1 MSGRRFLA
9 RALAI
14 MVAATLG
21 WASLASCVEGATST
35 PSEQMACCKKG
46 HNMCPMRGSPA
57 DCCKTTPKLHQAQG
71 IAVEKLTS
79 PMQKLFALHVLDP
92 LLASAASVWS
102 PLPVAYDD
110 SPPPRS
116 KHPTYLV
123 LSTFRI

>member
-1 MSGRRFLA
+1 
-9 RALAI
+9 

-46 HNMCPMRGSPA
+46 HDMCPMRGSPE
-57 DCCKTTPKLHQAQG
+57 DCCKKAPQLNQVTQCT
-71 IAVEKLTS
+71 AVEKFTS
-79 PMQKLFALHVLDP
+79 PTPHLFALHVLDP
-92 LLASAASVWS
+92 LLVSATVVWS
-102 PLPVAYDD
+102 PMLVAYDS